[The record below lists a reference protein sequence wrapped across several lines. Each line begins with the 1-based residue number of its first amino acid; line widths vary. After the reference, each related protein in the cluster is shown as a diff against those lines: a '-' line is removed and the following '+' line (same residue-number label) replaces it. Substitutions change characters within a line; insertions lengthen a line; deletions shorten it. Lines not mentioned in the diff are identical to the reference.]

1 VYTFSGYFFGSFPPG
16 KFFATRVAGLVVKH
30 MLIAH
35 ERAYKLIKSLPGASC
50 RPECRP
56 TDQALS
62 PPCVLCLGTLARQSP
77 CPENARVSPP
87 AGGADSEVGIVHN
100 EMRFEIF
107 QGDSISR
114 YAPHCRILVP
124 IFDKCWGNEVCMRA
138 PCRLQCSHPLDDT
151 VFPCNHSA
159 GRWAGEC

>member
-1 VYTFSGYFFGSFPPG
+1 MYTFSGYFFGSFPPG

-50 RPECRP
+50 CPRCKVS
-56 TDQALS
+56 DQGRS
-62 PPCVLCLGTLARQSP
+62 PVCVLCLLPLPDNPLFRNEQSRSQ
-77 CPENARVSPP
+77 C
-87 AGGADSEVGIVHN
+87 AGGAESEVGIVHN

-124 IFDKCWGNEVCMRA
+124 IFDKCWGNEVR
-138 PCRLQCSHPLDDT
+138 SHAACDSP
-151 VFPCNHSA
+151 
-159 GRWAGEC
+159 EE